1 MGVRVEGLFR
11 LGQGQPGLHGLRK
24 VGRLNNTVPDEQR
37 VVNGRWDMMG
47 VDPVSLATGFL
58 CECRG
63 QSLVGQSKLTML
75 TFVFWLVGERELAH
89 LADRMN
95 APEEEP
101 DTSNAEGCE

>member
-1 MGVRVEGLFR
+1 MGVRVERLFR
-11 LGQGQPGLHGLRK
+11 LGQGQPGQRALRK

-37 VVNGRWDMMG
+37 VVSGRWDMMG
-47 VDPVSLATGFL
+47 VDHVSLATGFL
-58 CECRG
+58 CER

-75 TFVFWLVGERELAH
+75 TFVFRLVGERELAH

-101 DTSNAEGCE
+101 DTSDAESCE